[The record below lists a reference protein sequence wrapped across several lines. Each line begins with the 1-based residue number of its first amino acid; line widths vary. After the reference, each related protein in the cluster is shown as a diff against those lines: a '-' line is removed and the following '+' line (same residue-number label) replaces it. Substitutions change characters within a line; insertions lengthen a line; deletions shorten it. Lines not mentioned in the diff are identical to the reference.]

1 MYGEDDLCM
10 ISALQHFLFC
20 PRQCALI
27 HIEQQ
32 WVENVYTA
40 EGRVLHERVHNYP
53 RESRRKTRVEFDLPI
68 RSLALGV
75 VGRADIVEFNHQDS
89 GFWQPFPV
97 EYKRGKP
104 KENNSDQ
111 VQLCAQAVS
120 LEEMLDCSIP
130 AGALYY
136 GKKKRRA
143 EVIFD
148 HKLREITFETA
159 RQLHELLKKEET
171 PPPAYDTA
179 CRSCSF
185 FDACLPELAG
195 KKDKVA
201 RYFRRMLLI

>member
-1 MYGEDDLCM
+1 MYEEDDLCM

-27 HIEQQ
+27 HVEQQ

-53 RESRRKTRVEFDLPI
+53 KESRRKARVEFDVPI
-68 RSLALGV
+68 RSLSLGV
-75 VGRADIVEFNHQDS
+75 VGRADIVEFYLQDS
-89 GFWQPFPV
+89 GVWQPLPV

-104 KENNSDQ
+104 KENNADR
-111 VQLCAQAVS
+111 VQLCAQAVC
-120 LEEMLDCSIP
+120 LEEMLDCLVP

-136 GKKKRRA
+136 GKKKRRT
-143 EVIFD
+143 EVLFD
-148 HKLREITFETA
+148 RELREITHETA
-159 RQLHELLKKEET
+159 RQLHALLSKGET
-171 PPPAYDTA
+171 PSPIYSRV

-185 FDACLPELAG
+185 IEACLPEHAG

-201 RYFRRMLLI
+201 HYFRRTLLI